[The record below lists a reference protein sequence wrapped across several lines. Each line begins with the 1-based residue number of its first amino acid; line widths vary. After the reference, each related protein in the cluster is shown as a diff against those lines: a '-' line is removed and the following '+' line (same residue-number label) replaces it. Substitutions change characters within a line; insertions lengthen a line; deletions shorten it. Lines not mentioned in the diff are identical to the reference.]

1 MSRKTKIGLVQI
13 NNSFSGQSYFPYSVG
28 ILQAYAQQH
37 LLRPDDFEFL
47 LPIYSRISVDY
58 AVEQLLHAD
67 LVGFSLYV
75 WNNRISLQIAARL
88 KAKKPEVI
96 IFCGGPHVPDR
107 AEEFLRNNPFVD
119 IACHGEG
126 EKVFVSIL
134 ENAPDGNLDKVPSIS
149 YLTKAG
155 VFMQTQRAGRIKDLA
170 AVPSP
175 FLEGTFGP
183 LIQAYPDENWIAVWE
198 TNRGCPFSCTFCD
211 WGSAVAAKVNSWDLA
226 RLYREIEWFADHKI
240 EFIFCADANFGIL
253 PRDVDIASRCAEVKQ
268 QRGFPQAISVQNT
281 KNATEPFT
289 QSRLNTYCM
298 PAQACL
304 QFSGDR
310 KSSRRNSAAGWAR
323 TGSSNETIRT
333 RAPWSTSI
341 LTSGIPIRPVPPATS
356 TCLPLNTA

>member
-1 MSRKTKIGLVQI
+1 M
-13 NNSFSGQSYFPYSVG
+13 
-28 ILQAYAQQH
+28 
-37 LLRPDDFEFL
+37 
-47 LPIYSRISVDY
+47 DY

-107 AEEFLRNNPFVD
+107 AEEFPRNNPFVD

-126 EKVFVSIL
+126 EKVFVSSL
-134 ENAPDGNLDKVPSIS
+134 ENAPDGSLDKVPSIS
-149 YLTKAG
+149 YPTKAG

-183 LIQAYPDENWIAVWE
+183 LIQAYPNENWIAVWE

-226 RLYREIEWFADHKI
+226 RLYPEIEWFADHKI
-240 EFIFCADANFGIL
+240 EFIFCADANFAIL
-253 PRDVDIASRCAEVKQ
+253 PRDVEIASRCAEVKQ

-281 KNATEPFT
+281 KNATERSYQVQKILSDAGLNKGVVVSL
-289 QSRLNTYCM
+289 QSVDETTLKAIKRDNINLETFHEIQRRFSAQGVETMTDLILGLPDETYDSFANGVKSHRER
-298 PAQACL
+298 PA
-304 QFSGDR
+304 
-310 KSSRRNSAAGWAR
+310 
-323 TGSSNETIRT
+323 
-333 RAPWSTSI
+333 
-341 LTSGIPIRPVPPATS
+341 
-356 TCLPLNTA
+356 